1 MPKNLDKLGIYDRV
15 SEVVETNNAYVFD
28 VQGPDAR
35 IYFAKVPKNLDS
47 NSSATRQFNN
57 IARHLKKINS
67 DFINKVIDA
76 GCDDSTGTYFI
87 ILEKIE
93 NQKSLEDFVNKE
105 NEVSPRYL
113 KYILQVW
120 YNCSD
125 ALEQAALKNIFHK
138 DLHPKNILLKEDEN
152 PVIIDFG
159 ISILEHTISK
169 RPSENEYSNKFSA
182 PELIRKE
189 ENRLQA
195 RTDFYSLAVCMLYSL
210 LGHKMFYEDENNES
224 RLQKVIDLY
233 KNNISQEGLTDFET
247 VFKKSFASNPEE
259 RYFRYSEL
267 RNSINKLFAV
277 INHTPE
283 KPFAIH
289 STDKIYLAEFLRE
302 ANSEGISLSVG
313 ENRHPQFKNVSTRI
327 SSTNFYAHTCFSSN
341 KGNCLEVIGLKKI
354 DSLEENEKGNHS
366 KTLQK
371 GIKLTG
377 INFIQAEPNE
387 TNIDSFYDVFSFLE
401 KLFQDKQESTPH
413 TLNRTPREILRNY
426 MTLLNEEINYLRD
439 HAFRVKYS
447 DFEVHGSSEA
457 SFKIVLDE
465 KVSLEDVYNFLK
477 RSQASFRKGNEVALS
492 ATTDANGINGK
503 ESVGF
508 STRFDR
514 NLNVLYV
521 KDFNTKR
528 KDEIPHRGFLV
539 EDTSLME
546 IQYKRQINAI
556 KNYENDNITN
566 SDLRKYL
573 FQPENLKSLAD
584 SSGQII
590 AELEV
595 ISTDKKGEKVQFEAA
610 QKDAILKSLYRP
622 PITIIQG
629 PPGTGKTTVITEL
642 IRQILAKDNQ
652 AKILIT
658 SQTNLAVDNVLQK
671 MAKVQ
676 GISFIRLG
684 RNIEDT
690 EINEHSFENKL
701 NLWAR
706 NTRSASEK
714 NFLELKKKVES
725 SEKKHSPILN
735 LIVQEVNK
743 KQDWE
748 VTKRNLKQILTG
760 AFAKGFE
767 NLYDFINDKVSFQNE
782 LAKYLGEKHS
792 QLNKLDLLKRRWH
805 SLLSNIEDYD
815 ALKSKFI
822 SSINIVGATSNHI
835 AAGKYKDFN
844 FEFDYVIMDEA
855 AKATPAE
862 TLVPI
867 NMAHNLVLVGDH
879 KQLPPLV
886 TATKKV
892 IEQVEAKLNN
902 DGEMIDFDKV
912 YYDQPSLFEIMFDG
926 SPDEFKEMLD
936 LQFRMPKQIGDI
948 ISKLVYKN
956 KLKSN
961 ERSGKQHE
969 IKLKATTTMFMCDI
983 NKYPNRFHQTDPV
996 SKSSYNPVSA
1006 KTVLEI
1012 LTKLDS
1018 YTDLFTDK
1026 EYQVGVITG
1035 YGKQSEYLSNEIENF
1050 NFKNLSLTKN
1060 LTVATVDSFQG
1071 SEKDIIIYDI
1081 VRSGKSQDDTGLGFL
1096 EMPNRINVALTRV
1109 TRLLIVVGDAE
1120 YVLNVNPSFRWI
1132 STHPHEPLL
1141 LKEFV
1146 SHLHEL
1152 GFIYD
1157 NPNDI
1162 FYG

>member
-1 MPKNLDKLGIYDRV
+1 MANKFDKLGAYDRV
-15 SEVVETNNAYVFD
+15 SEIVETNNAFVFD
-28 VQGPDAR
+28 VQGPDAK

-47 NSSATRQFNN
+47 GSSATRQFNAV
-57 IARHLKKINS
+57 ARHLKKIDS
-67 DFINKVIDA
+67 EFINKVIDA
-76 GCDDSTGTYFI
+76 GCDDGTGTYFI

-93 NQKSLEDFVNKE
+93 NQISLEDYVSKE
-105 NEVSPRYL
+105 NEVTPGYL

-120 YNCSD
+120 YKCSD

-138 DLHPKNILLKEDEN
+138 DLHPRNILIKEDKN
-152 PVIIDFG
+152 PVVIDFG
-159 ISILEHTISK
+159 ISTLEHTISK
-169 RPSENEYSNKFSA
+169 KPAANEFSNKFSA
-182 PELIRKE
+182 PELINKE
-189 ENRLQA
+189 ENRLKA
-195 RTDFYSLAVCMLYSL
+195 RSDFYSLAVCMLYAL
-210 LGHKMFYEDENNES
+210 LGHKLFYEDENNEN
-224 RLQKVIDLY
+224 RLKKIVELY
-233 KNNISQEGLTDFET
+233 KNIISQEGLSDFEI
-247 VFKKSFASNPEE
+247 VFTKSFDANPEQ

-267 RNSINKLFAV
+267 RNAINELFEV
-277 INHTPE
+277 INHTAE
-283 KPFAIH
+283 KPFAIR
-289 STDKIYLAEFLRE
+289 SADKMYIAEFLRE
-302 ANSEGISLSVG
+302 ANAEGLSFG
-313 ENRHPQFKNVSTRI
+313 INENRHSKYKNVSARV
-327 SSTNFYAHTCFSSN
+327 SSANFYAHTCFSSN
-341 KGNCLEVIGLKKI
+341 RGNCLELIGLKKI
-354 DSLEENEKGNHS
+354 DSLEENEKANHAR
-366 KTLQK
+366 TILK
-371 GIKLTG
+371 GVKLSG
-377 INFIQAEPNE
+377 INYVQADLNE
-387 TNIDSFYDVFSFLE
+387 ISIDNFYDVFNFLE
-401 KLFQDKQESTPH
+401 KLYQDKQESRPH
-413 TLNRTPREILRNY
+413 TLSRTPREILKNY

-439 HAFRVKYS
+439 HAFKVRYS
-447 DFEVHGSSEA
+447 DFDVHGSNEA

-465 KVSLEDVYNFLK
+465 KVSLENVYNFLK
-477 RSQASFRKGNEVALS
+477 RSQASFRKGNEVALT
-492 ATTDANGINGK
+492 ATTDPTGANNK

-514 NLNVLYV
+514 ETNTLFV
-521 KDFNTKR
+521 KDFPVKR
-528 KDEIPHRGFLV
+528 KNDVPHTGYLF

-566 SDLRKYL
+566 PELRKYL
-573 FQPENLKSLAD
+573 FQPDNLKRLAD

-590 AELEV
+590 AELNV
-595 ISTDKKGEKVQFEAA
+595 ISVDKKGEKIQFEAA

-642 IRQILAKDNQ
+642 IRQILSQDNQ

-671 MAKVQ
+671 MAKIP

-684 RNIEDT
+684 RNIEDA
-690 EINEHSFENKL
+690 EINQHSFENKL

-706 NTRSASEK
+706 KTKSASEK
-714 NFLELKKKVES
+714 NFLELKRAVES
-725 SEKKHSPILN
+725 SEKKHSPVLN

-743 KQDWE
+743 KQDWN
-748 VTKRNLKQILTG
+748 VTKKSLKQILTG

-767 NLYDFINDKVSFQNE
+767 DLYDFIDNKILFQNE
-782 LAKYLGEKHS
+782 LAKYLGEKHAR
-792 QLNKLDLLKRRWH
+792 LNTLDLLKRRWH
-805 SLLSNIEDYD
+805 ALLSNIEDYD

-835 AAGKYKDFN
+835 AAGKYKNFH

-892 IEQVEAKLNN
+892 IEQVESKLNN
-902 DGEMIDFDKV
+902 DGEMVDFDKV
-912 YYDQPSLFEIMFDG
+912 YYDQPSLFEIMYDG

-936 LQFRMPKQIGDI
+936 LQFRMPKQVGNI
-948 ISKLVYKN
+948 ISDLVYEK

-961 ERSGKQHE
+961 ERSGKKHE
-969 IKLKATTTMFMCDI
+969 INLKATTAMFMVNI
-983 NKYPNRFHQTDPV
+983 NKYPNRFHQVDPV

-1012 LTKLDS
+1012 LSKLDTYS
-1018 YTDLFTDK
+1018 ELFTGK
-1026 EYQVGVITG
+1026 EYEIGVITG
-1035 YGKQSEYLSNEIENF
+1035 YGKQAEYLSNEIENF
-1050 NFKNLSLTKN
+1050 HFKNLHLNKN
-1060 LTVATVDSFQG
+1060 LAVATVDSFQG

-1081 VRSGKSQDDTGLGFL
+1081 VRSAKSKDDTGLGFL

-1120 YVLNVNPSFRWI
+1120 YILNVNPSYRWI
-1132 STHPHEPLL
+1132 NSNPNEPLL

-1146 SHLHEL
+1146 SHLHEA

-1157 NPNDI
+1157 NPTDI

>member
-1 MPKNLDKLGIYDRV
+1 MAKNLDKLGAYDRV
-15 SEVVETNNAYVFD
+15 SEVVETNNAFVFD
-28 VQGPDAR
+28 VQGPDAKT
-35 IYFAKVPKNLDS
+35 YFAKVPKNLDS
-47 NSSATRQFNN
+47 GSSATRQFNN
-57 IARHLKKINS
+57 VARHLKKINS
-67 DFINKVIDA
+67 EFINKVIDA

-93 NQKSLEDFVNKE
+93 NQKSLEDYVNKD
-105 NEVSPRYL
+105 NEVTPRYL

-138 DLHPKNILLKEDEN
+138 DLHPKNILIKEDEN

-169 RPSENEYSNKFSA
+169 RPSENEFSNKFSA

-189 ENRLQA
+189 ENRLPA

-210 LGHKMFYEDENNES
+210 LGHKLFYEDENNES
-224 RLQKVIDLY
+224 RLRKVIDLY
-233 KNNISQEGLTDFET
+233 KNIISQEGLTDFET
-247 VFKKSFASNPEE
+247 VFKKSFDLNPEE

-267 RNSINKLFAV
+267 RNAINKLFEV

-289 STDKIYLAEFLRE
+289 FPEGNYATEFLQE
-302 ANSEGISLSVG
+302 ANSEGVSIAVNEL
-313 ENRHPQFKNVSTRI
+313 RHFQYKNVVAKFSTK
-327 SSTNFYAHTCFSSN
+327 NFHANKCFASN
-341 KGNCLEVIGLKKI
+341 KGCCLEIRDLKRT
-354 DSLEENEKGNHS
+354 DSLEDNEKKNHS
-366 KTLQK
+366 RILEN
-371 GIKLTG
+371 GFKLNG
-377 INFIQAEPNE
+377 INFTVKNPHD
-387 TNIDSFYDVFSFLE
+387 TNSTDFYDVFNLLE
-401 KLFQDKQESTPH
+401 KLHIDKKDTTKSYLQ
-413 TLNRTPREILRNY
+413 RTPREILKNY
-426 MTLLNEEINYLRD
+426 KMLLDEEINYLRNN
-439 HAFRVKYS
+439 AFRVKYS
-447 DFEVHGSSEA
+447 DFEIQGGSEA
-457 SFKIVLDE
+457 SFKIILDE

-492 ATTDANGINGK
+492 ATTDATGINNK

-514 NLNVLYV
+514 NKNVLFV
-521 KDFNTKR
+521 KDFPAKR
-528 KDEIPHRGFLV
+528 KDDIPHRGFLV

-573 FQPENLKSLAD
+573 FQPENLKVLAD

-595 ISTDKKGEKVQFEAA
+595 ISTDKKGDKVQFEAA

-706 NTRSASEK
+706 KTRSASEK

-735 LIVQEVNK
+735 LLVQEVNK

-748 VTKRNLKQILTG
+748 VTKKSLKQILTG

-767 NLYDFINDKVSFQNE
+767 NLYDFINDKISFQNE
-782 LAKYLGEKHS
+782 LSKYLGEKHT

-892 IEQVEAKLNN
+892 IEQIESKLNN
-902 DGEMIDFDKV
+902 DGELIDFDKV
-912 YYDQPSLFEIMFDG
+912 YYDQPSLFEIMYDG

-983 NKYPNRFHQTDPV
+983 NKYPNRFHQIDPV

-1012 LTKLDS
+1012 LSKLDS
-1018 YTDLFTDK
+1018 HADLFTEK
-1026 EYQVGVITG
+1026 EYEIGVITG
-1035 YGKQSEYLSNEIENF
+1035 YGKQAEYLSNEIENF
-1050 NFKNLSLTKN
+1050 NLKNISLNKN

-1081 VRSGKSQDDTGLGFL
+1081 VRSGKSQDDSGLGFL

-1120 YVLNVNPSFRWI
+1120 YILKVNPSYRWI
-1132 STHPHEPLL
+1132 NSNPNEPLL

-1146 SHLHEL
+1146 SHLHEA